1 MVGWRPGSSSKSP
14 QLLNCTSLKCEK
26 NKKCSKKNTQNR
38 GVSVIC
44 TLIFL
49 YSGEHSNWK
58 DGDGEKQR
66 LKQYCITSFRHV
78 TYNIPPGACQYG
90 ARPGQVPG
98 CSLNPGS
105 IQYLFY
111 SGTKTNRTVQRP
123 AQQPACGAFQCGAA
137 PWLVC
142 LYAERWR

>member
-1 MVGWRPGSSSKSP
+1 MER
-14 QLLNCTSLKCEK
+14 
-26 NKKCSKKNTQNR
+26 
-38 GVSVIC
+38 
-44 TLIFL
+44 
-49 YSGEHSNWK
+49 
-58 DGDGEKQR
+58 
-66 LKQYCITSFRHV
+66 
-78 TYNIPPGACQYG
+78 
-90 ARPGQVPG
+90 GQVPG
-98 CSLNPGS
+98 CSLNSGS